1 MKINDGDYSKSVV
14 AVNALAREL
23 QKKAAVPN
31 NDREIYKLATDIML
45 ECQEIR
51 DLTKQEPK
59 TLSDYIKRIFK

>member
-14 AVNALAREL
+14 AINALAREL

-31 NDREIYKLATDIML
+31 NEKAVYKLATDIML

-59 TLSDYIKRIFK
+59 TLSDYIKSIFK